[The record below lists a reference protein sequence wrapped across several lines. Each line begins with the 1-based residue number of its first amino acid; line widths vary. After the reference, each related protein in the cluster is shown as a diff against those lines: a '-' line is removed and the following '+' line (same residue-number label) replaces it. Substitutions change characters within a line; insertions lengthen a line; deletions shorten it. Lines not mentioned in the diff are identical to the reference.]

1 MADIVMEDSPGKR
14 VLLMGNEAIAR
25 GAIEAGVQ
33 VAASYPGTP
42 ASEIM
47 ETLARVAPKLGFHA
61 EWSTNEK
68 VAFEV
73 AAGAA
78 ITGVRALT
86 SMKNA
91 GLNWCMDMFMTLV
104 YGGVRGGFVIVVA
117 DDPDAHY
124 SSNEQDTRFA
134 SFYGEIPCL
143 EPADQQEAKDMTKY
157 AFELSERLELPVFV
171 RSVAR
176 ISHAS
181 GDVTLGK
188 IERVKRKPVFDKHYK
203 IPYRWNVYGP
213 PGPVEKHRWL
223 HERAPEIKKIVEEL
237 PWNELEIKG
246 GQTLGII
253 ASGIAASYARD
264 AIKAMKLQDKI
275 AFLKIGSPAPI
286 PEKLASSFIKQLN
299 EVLIVEEGEPLI
311 ELQVR
316 GLAKDVNP
324 SLKLHVR
331 NSGVIP
337 PVGELNVDIVEKALS
352 KVMGLE
358 LKENEARERIRAEV
372 KKLVAPRSSTLCAGC
387 PHLGSYWALKIALRK
402 AGAKVPIINGD
413 IGCYEQGGYGISGKV
428 VKPSFS
434 TESVGYLI
442 DAPYET
448 LDTNYIMGGG
458 IGLLQGQ
465 FHAGYKDGPLV
476 AVAGDSTFFHACI
489 PAVINAVYNKVKGLF
504 MVLDNSWTAMTGHQ
518 PNPGT
523 GVTATGE
530 KAKVL
535 CIEDVA
541 KACGVENIKTVDPFK
556 IKETQAAIE
565 EALKKDD
572 FSIVVARGVCTLQ
585 AIRLKQYKAYGDVY
599 VDENK
604 CTGCKICV
612 SFGCPAITFKG
623 EIKTGKAGI
632 DPIICVRCGMCA
644 QVCPFNAIIVGE

>member
-1 MADIVMEDSPGKR
+1 
-14 VLLMGNEAIAR
+14 
-25 GAIEAGVQ
+25 
-33 VAASYPGTP
+33 
-42 ASEIM
+42 
-47 ETLARVAPKLGFHA
+47 
-61 EWSTNEK
+61 
-68 VAFEV
+68 
-73 AAGAA
+73 
-78 ITGVRALT
+78 
-86 SMKNA
+86 
-91 GLNWCMDMFMTLV
+91 
-104 YGGVRGGFVIVVA
+104 
-117 DDPDAHY
+117 
-124 SSNEQDTRFA
+124 
-134 SFYGEIPCL
+134 
-143 EPADQQEAKDMTKY
+143 
-157 AFELSERLELPVFV
+157 
-171 RSVAR
+171 
-176 ISHAS
+176 
-181 GDVTLGK
+181 
-188 IERVKRKPVFDKHYK
+188 
-203 IPYRWNVYGP
+203 
-213 PGPVEKHRWL
+213 
-223 HERAPEIKKIVEEL
+223 
-237 PWNELEIKG
+237 
-246 GQTLGII
+246 
-253 ASGIAASYARD
+253 
-264 AIKAMKLQDKI
+264 
-275 AFLKIGSPAPI
+275 
-286 PEKLASSFIKQLN
+286 
-299 EVLIVEEGEPLI
+299 
-311 ELQVR
+311 
-316 GLAKDVNP
+316 
-324 SLKLHVR
+324 
-331 NSGVIP
+331 
-337 PVGELNVDIVEKALS
+337 
-352 KVMGLE
+352 
-358 LKENEARERIRAEV
+358 
-372 KKLVAPRSSTLCAGC
+372 
-387 PHLGSYWALKIALRK
+387 
-402 AGAKVPIINGD
+402 VPIINGD

-585 AIRLKQYKAYGDVY
+585 AIRLKQYKAYRDVY